1 MRAITLWQPYASA
14 IALGLKTI
22 ETRGWSTD
30 YRGPLAIHAARRFG
44 GAEKRFARVE
54 RALGRLPAR
63 LPLGAIIAVVNLVDV
78 RSTDELALTTGTIE
92 RLYGN
97 YEPGRFG
104 WMLEGVRPLPEP
116 IPFIGRQRFFSV
128 PDELIERALAGVAP

>member
-1 MRAITLWQPYASA
+1 MRAISLWQPYASA
-14 IALGLKTI
+14 VALLLKGI

-44 GAEKRFARVE
+44 GAEKRFAQVE
-54 RALGRLPAR
+54 HGLGRLPAR
-63 LPLGAIIAVVNLVDV
+63 LPLGAVICVVDLVDV
-78 RSTDELALTTGTIE
+78 RPTHELVLTIGAIE
-92 RLYGN
+92 KLYGN

-104 WMLEGVRPLPEP
+104 WMLDNVRVLPEP

-128 PDELIERALAGVAP
+128 PDKWIADALAERP

>member
-1 MRAITLWQPYASA
+1 MWQPYASA
-14 IALGLKTI
+14 VALLLKGI

-44 GAEKRFARVE
+44 GAEKRFAQVE

-63 LPLGAIIAVVNLVDV
+63 LPLGAVVCVVDLVDV
-78 RSTDELALTTGTIE
+78 RPTHELVLTISAIE
-92 RLYGN
+92 KMYGN

-104 WMLEGVRPLPEP
+104 WMFENVRVLQEP
-116 IPFIGRQRFFSV
+116 VPFIGRQRFFNV
-128 PDELIERALAGVAP
+128 PDQIIEAALLTRAKKLGTA